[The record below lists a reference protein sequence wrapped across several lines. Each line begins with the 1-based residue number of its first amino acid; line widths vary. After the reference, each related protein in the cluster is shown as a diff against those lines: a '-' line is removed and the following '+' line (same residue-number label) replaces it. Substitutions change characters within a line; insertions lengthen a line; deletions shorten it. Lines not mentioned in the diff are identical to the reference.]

1 MVKPWLT
8 HMKPPCLFLQPPFCR
23 RTTAPSA
30 ALPGASTRVPEV
42 PGAPDDVG
50 AVPGVGEKEDF
61 NP

>member
-1 MVKPWLT
+1 MVNPYE
-8 HMKPPCLFLQPPFCR
+8 
-23 RTTAPSA
+23 TAMFVPSTSI
-30 ALPGASTRVPEV
+30 LSENHGTFRSSSGASTRVPEV